1 MSAFFNFLNQET
13 ALEAR
18 LQVRNGQLRLRACG
32 LTSVPPMAFEISQ
45 LSLMDLSRNKL
56 TVIPN
61 VLVLTCERTLKSL
74 FLDHNFIVSLPP
86 EVCNCI
92 ALEDLRINSN
102 QISLLPPELGNL
114 RSLTRLDA
122 SMNRLTSIPSSI
134 SQLDE
139 LRILDVSRNLLPSLP
154 DESLACLT
162 SMSDLSLSSNRLD
175 QLPLTLAFMQDLKF
189 LRANGNRISQLK
201 RDIVL
206 LPELT
211 ELHLSDNLL
220 TSLPSNCW
228 LKATNLEA
236 LDVCGN
242 QLSSVPPEI
251 GELTSLQVL
260 GLARNANLSEG
271 MTKAL
276 FKGIHST
283 LEYLRRQQSEGR
295 KAGARSYKEKADEE
309 EEEISGIERY
319 EQQKQKA
326 KEKRIKQLLAN
337 ITTNNSG
344 PTQFYKALAQLEAD
358 GVDPEDMA
366 IIKERLA
373 KRMINEFKQS

>member
-271 MTKAL
+271 MTKEDFDL
-276 FKGIHST
+276 SLTVNLITRGF
-283 LEYLRRQQSEGR
+283 LRLCSKAFTPPSNTSEGSNQKEGRRERDRTKR
-295 KAGARSYKEKADEE
+295 KLM
-309 EEEISGIERY
+309 
-319 EQQKQKA
+319 
-326 KEKRIKQLLAN
+326 KRRRKFQESN
-337 ITTNNSG
+337 DMSSKSRKRRRRGSNSSLR
-344 PTQFYKALAQLEAD
+344 T
-358 GVDPEDMA
+358 
-366 IIKERLA
+366 
-373 KRMINEFKQS
+373 